1 MHLQLHVTAERKPR
15 NLSGNGHEEDGLRI
29 HHVHGTPAHD
39 ALNSLLHVLPQ
50 LQLGDAL
57 ALCGEDG
64 GERGGVDVFD
74 SQHFLFLTLRHG
86 KQVQHLLVAYAY
98 QVLLV
103 VGDSEGEGQF
113 GDSREGAN
121 SGLVHASPQDLV
133 LLSTV
138 HVV

>member
-1 MHLQLHVTAERKPR
+1 MHLQLHVAAERKPR

-29 HHVHGTPAHD
+29 HHVHGTPAHNT
-39 ALNSLLHVLPQ
+39 LHSLLHVLLQ

-57 ALCGEDG
+57 ALGGEDG

-103 VGDSEGEGQF
+103 VGDADGE
-113 GDSREGAN
+113 RR
-121 SGLVHASPQDLV
+121 
-133 LLSTV
+133 
-138 HVV
+138 

>member
-15 NLSGNGHEEDGLRI
+15 NLSGNGYEKDGLRI

-39 ALNSLLHVLPQ
+39 TLHSLLHVLPQ

-103 VGDSEGEGQF
+103 VGDA
-113 GDSREGAN
+113 DRERR
-121 SGLVHASPQDLV
+121 
-133 LLSTV
+133 
-138 HVV
+138 